1 MNKWLTL
8 LLLSLMITTA
18 HADAKRGKSLH
29 DNNCMSCHIGIMGG
43 LGDDMYLRDNRRVDS
58 YQRLVKQVNRC
69 NDNLDV
75 PWHDD
80 EVMDVVEY
88 LNLQYYHFGEG
99 L

>member
-1 MNKWLTL
+1 MEKLLTVLLLTL
-8 LLLSLMITTA
+8 LSVTA
-18 HADAKRGKSLH
+18 QADAKRGKSLH

-43 LGDDMYLRDNRRVDS
+43 VGADMYLRENRRVDS

-75 PWHDD
+75 PWHND

-88 LNLQYYHFGEG
+88 LNLQYYHYKKD
-99 L
+99 